1 MKRNGSLRNRSFW
14 ACPNVIYSHQWVC
27 PEVVYYI
34 RSMIDYKLLSYLED
48 IITPERRERFL
59 QILEKRTK
67 YITVAVEDVFQLHN
81 TSAVIRSCEVFGI
94 QEAHVI
100 EGRFGKR
107 LDKNIAMGAQ
117 QWVDVHR
124 YNTTIDCIDH
134 LKNKGYKIIATT
146 PHNDSCFLN
155 DFKMDTKIALFFGTE
170 QGGLSEEVIG
180 QADGFLKIPMNGFT
194 ESLNISVSAAI
205 IVQHLTSI
213 LKEQNFP
220 WQLTEEEKMEKRLD
234 WTKKSIGSI
243 DEILKR
249 YNGEN

>member
-1 MKRNGSLRNRSFW
+1 M
-14 ACPNVIYSHQWVC
+14 V
-27 PEVVYYI
+27 
-34 RSMIDYKLLSYLED
+34 DYKLLSYLENF
-48 IITPERRERFL
+48 ITSERTERFL

-81 TSAVIRSCEVFGI
+81 TSAVIRSCEIFGI

-117 QWVDVHR
+117 QWVDVRR
-124 YNTTIDCIDH
+124 YNNTIDCIKK
-134 LKNKGYKIIATT
+134 LKTEGYKIIATT
-146 PHNDSCFLN
+146 PYNNSCFLN
-155 DFKMDTKIALFFGTE
+155 DFKIDNKIALFFGTE
-170 QGGLSEEVIG
+170 KEGLSKEVID

-205 IVQHLTSI
+205 IVQHLTSK
-213 LKEQNFP
+213 LKENNFP

-249 YNGEN
+249 YYTEN